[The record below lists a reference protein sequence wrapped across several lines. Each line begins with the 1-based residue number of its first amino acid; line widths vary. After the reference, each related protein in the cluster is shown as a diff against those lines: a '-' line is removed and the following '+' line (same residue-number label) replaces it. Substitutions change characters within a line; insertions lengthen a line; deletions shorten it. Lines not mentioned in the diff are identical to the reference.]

1 MCGFV
6 GILNKNGLNVRPEIL
21 QKMATVIHHR
31 GPDEEGIF
39 IDGNCGFFHKRL
51 SIIDLAT
58 GQQPMTL
65 ENFTIVFNGEIYNY
79 IELREELIR
88 KGHQFRTTS
97 DTEVILH
104 MYKEYGDEFVNRLN
118 GMFAFI
124 IYDMAFRKV
133 YIARD
138 HFGIKPL
145 YWYHNKNL
153 ILFGSEIKA
162 ILAHPEIKAIPAMDS
177 MYEYLTFQFII
188 GEGTMFQKISKVQ
201 PGHYMTI
208 DLNLWKLKSVNYW
221 KPNFSTDFFHTEK
234 YFISELQKILDDTI
248 MQQMRSDVPVGTYLS
263 GGMDSS
269 LVTIMAARLVDH
281 PIKSFSGAFNE
292 GPEFNELHYARIA
305 AKRAN
310 AELFEIFPSEQEFI
324 DLLPKLIYQLDEPV
338 AGPGLFPQYMVSK
351 FASNHVKV
359 ILGGQGGDEI
369 FGGYARYLV
378 AYLEQAIKGSIFES
392 NEEAEHIV
400 TLDSILPNLPSLKQY
415 LPMIKGFWKED
426 VFEPMD
432 RRYYNLINRMGS
444 TINFLQPEFLKGRNE
459 NEIFGKFSQHFN
471 LPDTKS
477 YYNKMTQFDLT
488 GSLPALL
495 QVEDRVSMA
504 VSIESRVPLL
514 DRRII
519 DLISRMPAKM
529 KFKGGELKYLMK
541 RTIKNTIPTE
551 ILKRK
556 DKMGFPVPLHL
567 WSKNKSRDFIM
578 DTFLSKNS
586 KERNI
591 LNTRYIEKMIN
602 SEQPFSRGLWGLLS
616 LEIWYNQFIDIPCK
630 SNGNAVREKIL
641 IKEFP
646 ILQTEH
652 IDI

>member
-6 GILNKNGLNVRPEIL
+6 GILNKNGKNIDPNIL
-21 QKMATVIHHR
+21 RNMAFTINHR

-39 IDGNCGFFHKRL
+39 IDKNCGFFHKRL

-58 GQQPMTL
+58 GQQPMTF
-65 ENFTIVFNGEIYNY
+65 ENYTIVFNGEIYNY
-79 IELREELIR
+79 IELRKELIL

-104 MYKEYGDEFVNRLN
+104 LYQEYGDEFVNQLN

-124 IYDMAFRKV
+124 IYDKAKHKIF
-133 YIARD
+133 IAKD

-145 YWYHNKNL
+145 YWYQDKNL

-162 ILAHPEIKAIPAMDS
+162 ILAHPEVRAVPAIDNL
-177 MYEYLTFQFII
+177 YEYLTFQFIM
-188 GEGTMFQKISKVQ
+188 GEGTMFQNIYKIL
-201 PGHYMTI
+201 PGHYVT
-208 DLNLWKLKSVNYW
+208 LNLDSWDLKTTNYW
-221 KPNFSTDFFHTEK
+221 KPDFSTDLFHTEE
-234 YFISELQKILDDTI
+234 YFVSELKKILDDTM

-269 LVTIMAARLVDH
+269 LVTIMASQLVSHRL
-281 PIKSFSGAFNE
+281 KSFSGAFNE
-292 GPEFNELHYARIA
+292 GHEFNELEYARIA
-305 AKRAN
+305 AKKAN
-310 AELFEIFPSEQEFI
+310 SELFEIFPTEQEFI
-324 DLLPKLIYQLDEPV
+324 DLLPKLIYHLDEPV
-338 AGPGLFPQYMVSK
+338 AGPGLFPQYIVSK

-400 TLDSILPNLPSLKQY
+400 SLRSILPNLPSLKQY
-415 LPMIKGFWKED
+415 LPMIKSFWKD
-426 VFEPMD
+426 DSFEPMD
-432 RRYYNLINRMGS
+432 RRYYNLLNRMGS
-444 TINFLQPEFLKGRNE
+444 TVEFLQPEFINNGNE
-459 NEIFGKFSQHFN
+459 KELFNKFSQQFN
-471 LPDTKS
+471 HPETKS

-519 DLISRMPAKM
+519 DLISKMPAGM
-529 KFKGGELKYLMK
+529 KFKGGELKYLLK
-541 RTIKNTIPTE
+541 KTVKTTIPPE
-551 ILKRK
+551 ILNRK
-556 DKMGFPVPLHL
+556 DKMGFPVPLHI
-567 WSKNKSRDFIM
+567 WSKNKARDFIM
-578 DTFLSKNS
+578 DTMLSKNA

-591 LNTRYIEKMIN
+591 MNTNHIEKLIQ

-616 LEIWYNQFIDIPCK
+616 LELWYNQFID
-630 SNGNAVREKIL
+630 N
-641 IKEFP
+641 
-646 ILQTEH
+646 
-652 IDI
+652 

>member
-6 GILNKNGLNVRPEIL
+6 GILNKNGKNIDPNIL
-21 QKMATVIHHR
+21 RNMAFTINHR
-31 GPDEEGIF
+31 GPNEEGIF
-39 IDGNCGFFHKRL
+39 IDKNCGFFHKRL

-58 GQQPMTL
+58 GQQPMTF
-65 ENFTIVFNGEIYNY
+65 ENYTIVFNGEIYNY
-79 IELREELIR
+79 IELRKELIL
-88 KGHQFRTTS
+88 KGHQFKTTS

-104 MYKEYGDEFVNRLN
+104 LYQEYGDEFVNQLN

-124 IYDMAFRKV
+124 IYDKAKHKIF
-133 YIARD
+133 IAKD

-145 YWYHNKNL
+145 YWYQDKNL

-162 ILAHPEIKAIPAMDS
+162 ILAHPEVRAIPAIDNL
-177 MYEYLTFQFII
+177 YEYLTFQFIM
-188 GEGTMFQKISKVQ
+188 GEGTMFQNIFKIL
-201 PGHYMTI
+201 PGHYVT
-208 DLNLWKLKSVNYW
+208 LNLDSWDLKTTNYW
-221 KPNFSTDFFHTEK
+221 KPDFSTDLFHTEE
-234 YFISELQKILDDTI
+234 YFVSELQKILDDTM

-269 LVTIMAARLVDH
+269 LVTIMASQLVSHRL
-281 PIKSFSGAFNE
+281 KSFSGAFNE
-292 GPEFNELHYARIA
+292 GPEFSELEYARIA
-305 AKRAN
+305 ANKAN
-310 AELFEIFPSEQEFI
+310 SELFEIFPTEQEFI
-324 DLLPKLIYQLDEPV
+324 DLLPKLIYHLDEPV
-338 AGPGLFPQYMVSK
+338 AGPGLFPQYIVSK

-400 TLDSILPNLPSLKQY
+400 SLRSILPNLPSLKQY
-415 LPMIKGFWKED
+415 LPMIKSFWKD
-426 VFEPMD
+426 DSFEPMD
-432 RRYYNLINRMGS
+432 RRYYNLLNRMGS
-444 TINFLQPEFLKGRNE
+444 TVEFLQPEFINNGNE
-459 NEIFGKFSQHFN
+459 KELFNKFSRQFN
-471 LPDTKS
+471 HPDTKS

-519 DLISRMPAKM
+519 DLISKMPAGM
-529 KFKGGELKYLMK
+529 KFKGGELKYLLK
-541 RTIKNTIPTE
+541 KTVKTTIPAE
-551 ILKRK
+551 ILNRK
-556 DKMGFPVPLHL
+556 DKMGFPVPLHI
-567 WSKNKSRDFIM
+567 WSKNKARDFIM
-578 DTFLSKNS
+578 DTMLSKNA

-591 LNTRYIEKMIN
+591 MNTNHIEKLIQ

-616 LEIWYNQFIDIPCK
+616 LELWYNQFIDK
-630 SNGNAVREKIL
+630 
-641 IKEFP
+641 
-646 ILQTEH
+646 
-652 IDI
+652 